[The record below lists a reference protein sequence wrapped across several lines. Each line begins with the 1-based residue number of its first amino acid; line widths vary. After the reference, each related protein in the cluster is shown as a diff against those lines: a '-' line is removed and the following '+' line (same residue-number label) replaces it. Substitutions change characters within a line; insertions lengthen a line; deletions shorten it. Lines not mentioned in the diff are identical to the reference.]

1 MDNTELNRRYGYLV
15 DLTRKLLAAQRA
27 YFKSNKDVQLLKKSK
42 AIEKELD
49 DFVNPK
55 PVSQAQLDFLAR

>member
-1 MDNTELNRRYGYLV
+1 MDNLELQRRHDYLI

-27 YFKSNKDVQLLKKSK
+27 YFKSNKDQQLLMKSK

-49 DFVNPK
+49 EFVNPK
-55 PVSQAQLDFLAR
+55 PVTQAQLDFLGR